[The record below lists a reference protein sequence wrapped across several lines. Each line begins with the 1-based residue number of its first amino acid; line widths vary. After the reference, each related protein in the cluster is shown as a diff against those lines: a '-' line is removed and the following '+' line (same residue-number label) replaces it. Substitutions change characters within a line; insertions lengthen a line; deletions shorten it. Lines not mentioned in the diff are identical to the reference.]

1 MDIINTQN
9 ENALGPTAPCHISS
23 MLNTRKKQGTEQIF
37 QQGDLKICKRQALNR
52 SGKGKF

>member
-9 ENALGPTAPCHISS
+9 ENALGHTAPCHISS